1 LTALYPFASRMQLI
15 VDGFYGVHLLG
26 ESAMHPPAP
35 GAGRHAALLLLAG
48 SMGRTGSK
56 PAASSPLQG
65 AALAETGLLRAGQQH
80 AGAVGAAALSL
91 AWRPDHGT
99 GGRIQLPFLA

>member
-1 LTALYPFASRMQLI
+1 
-15 VDGFYGVHLLG
+15 
-26 ESAMHPPAP
+26 MHPPAP
-35 GAGRHAALLLLAG
+35 RSGRHAALRLLAG
-48 SMGRTGSK
+48 SMGSTGSK

-65 AALAETGLLRAGQQH
+65 AGLAETGLLRAVQQH

-99 GGRIQLPFLA
+99 GWRIQRQFLG

>member
-1 LTALYPFASRMQLI
+1 MKSS
-15 VDGFYGVHLLG
+15 VDGFDGVRLVG

-35 GAGRHAALLLLAG
+35 RSARHAALLLLA
-48 SMGRTGSK
+48 GSK

-65 AALAETGLLRAGQQH
+65 AGLPETGLLRTVQQH

-91 AWRPDHGT
+91 AWHPDHGT
-99 GGRIQLPFLA
+99 GRRIQLPFLG

>member
-1 LTALYPFASRMQLI
+1 MQFI
-15 VDGFYGVHLLG
+15 VDGFDGVHLLG

-35 GAGRHAALLLLAG
+35 RSGRQAALLLLAG
-48 SMGRTGSK
+48 ITGITGITGSMGSK

-65 AALAETGLLRAGQQH
+65 AGLSETGLLRAVQQH

-91 AWRPDHGT
+91 AWHPDHGT
-99 GGRIQLPFLA
+99 DGRIQLPFLG